1 MGLDLL
7 IKKTNKNINPVVD
20 ENMQECS
27 MSANK
32 KRGHSFMNNHFHNN
46 TSTAASGALRKV
58 SCVQIEEM
66 TSIPSVAQLEHL
78 SPQGKNRCAKYR
90 TNLGNAIFGGPGST

>member
-1 MGLDLL
+1 
-7 IKKTNKNINPVVD
+7 
-20 ENMQECS
+20 

-32 KRGHSFMNNHFHNN
+32 KRRHSFMSTHFHNN
-46 TSTAASGALRKV
+46 TSTAASGALRKL

-66 TSIPSVAQLEHL
+66 MSILSIAQLEHL

-90 TNLGNAIFGGPGST
+90 TNLGNAIFGGTGST